1 MTPAAGGTKPPRQSQ
16 RRSRRYRIVVQST
29 LLLLLLLQCYSIVQ
43 AFNTGHMM
51 TQEQSRRPT
60 FVETTHGGPI
70 RSSSSY
76 TRRLVGRRRR
86 DKVSMLMSGKENSSD
101 HEEAEKKA
109 APLLFQDDEVS
120 KPPSFGESVS
130 IRSRPGKKAASTG
143 TPPAGTLF
151 QTQEKADNVVVPG
164 STSNNSHGSSAA
176 AAVETRSESR
186 IAADNLLRRNKFVAL
201 AAIGL
206 AILSWGWQVLHPIPP
221 IQLLADMEKRSADI
235 SVVGR
240 NGKPTVVDF
249 WAPWCEN
256 CKLSAAT
263 MHALET
269 EYADRI
275 NFIVVNGD
283 DMVRNGQ
290 LVEAFR
296 VDAIPHVALVEA
308 DGTVDT
314 ALIGPIPKRILR
326 ANLDV
331 LIENSNKDVP
341 DALPYQMLDVF
352 ENRPPQDRRVIF

>member
-1 MTPAAGGTKPPRQSQ
+1 MTPAAGATKTPRRSQ
-16 RRSRRYRIVVQST
+16 RRSRRYRIAVQGS
-29 LLLLLLLQCYSIVQ
+29 LLLLLQCYSIVHG
-43 AFNTGHMM
+43 FNTGCMVTM
-51 TQEQSRRPT
+51 QESTRRRPNV
-60 FVETTHGGPI
+60 VETTHGGAI
-70 RSSSSY
+70 LSSSSN
-76 TRRLVGRRRR
+76 TRILYRRRRR
-86 DKVSMLMSGKENSSD
+86 DGVVQLRSGKENSD
-101 HEEAEKKA
+101 HDEAEKK
-109 APLLFQDDEVS
+109 APLLFQDDVS

-130 IRSRPGKKAASTG
+130 IRSRPGKASTA
-143 TPPAGTLF
+143 PAAAMLL
-151 QTQEKADNVVVPG
+151 QKNEEKGADNMVVPG
-164 STSNNSHGSSAA
+164 SNSNTAAA
-176 AAVETRSESR
+176 AAVDTRSEAR

-201 AAIGL
+201 AAISL
-206 AILSWGWQVLHPIPP
+206 AVLSWGWQVLHPIPP
-221 IQLLADMEKRSADI
+221 IQLLADMEKRSVNI

-269 EYADRI
+269 EYADRV

-296 VDAIPHVALVEA
+296 VDAIPHVAMVEA

-331 LIENSNKDVP
+331 LIENSSKEVP

-352 ENRPPQDRRVIF
+352 ENRPPQERRVSF

>member
-1 MTPAAGGTKPPRQSQ
+1 MIQE
-16 RRSRRYRIVVQST
+16 SRR
-29 LLLLLLLQCYSIVQ
+29 
-43 AFNTGHMM
+43 
-51 TQEQSRRPT
+51 RPN
-60 FVETTHGGPI
+60 FVETTHGGAT
-70 RSSSSY
+70 RSLFSLP
-76 TRRLVGRRRR
+76 RRLLVKRRRR
-86 DKVSMLMSGKENSSD
+86 DGVVQMRSGKENSD
-101 HEEAEKKA
+101 HEEAEEKNG
-109 APLLFQDDEVS
+109 PLLFQNDEVS

-130 IRSRPGKKAASTG
+130 IRSRPGKASTA
-143 TPPAGTLF
+143 PAAEMLL
-151 QTQEKADNVVVPG
+151 QKNEEKADNVVVPG
-164 STSNNSHGSSAA
+164 SNSNTAA
-176 AAVETRSESR
+176 AAVVDTRSEAR
-186 IAADNLLRRNKFVAL
+186 IAADNLLRRNKIVAL
-201 AAIGL
+201 AAIIL
-206 AILSWGWQVLHPIPP
+206 AVLSWGWQVLHPIPP
-221 IQLLADMEKRSADI
+221 IQLLADMEKRSVDI

-269 EYADRI
+269 EYADRV

-296 VDAIPHVALVEA
+296 VDAIPHVAMVEA

-314 ALIGPIPKRILR
+314 ALIGPIPKRIFR

-331 LIENSNKDVP
+331 LIENSSKEVP

-352 ENRPPQDRRVIF
+352 ENRPPQERRVSF